1 MAEAHTCLG
10 APRRRVMDDD
20 ASSSRRTRPRLL
32 VFAYACEPGRGS
44 EPGVG
49 WSLVQSVAQFAD
61 PVVLVGPEHID
72 AIRRWETDNPES
84 PIEFELVPEPGWA
97 RWFPHEPTEKSRR
110 HLIGYFLSYLGWQ
123 RHAAR
128 KAGQL
133 HTDRPF
139 DAAHHA
145 TYSVYWLPSPG
156 RKLDTPLV
164 WGPVGGAVTTPFNM
178 WRALGVKGIMS
189 ELVDLA
195 AVRLF
200 SLAPST
206 RRTWRTARVRILQSE
221 ETLRRLGKERESDLL
236 LNHVMF
242 TEVEREPKPRQQ
254 FMLFLSSFEPRK
266 GVRFALRGL
275 AAADSAVRMVVVG
288 DGPERE
294 AVEALIEELDLADRV
309 ELRGWL
315 PYPEAMDL
323 LDRAGAVVFAG
334 VREEGGTALAEAMQ
348 RGAPV
353 IVFANGGAKTV
364 AEAAADPDRVRL
376 VPPGTRQEI
385 AIAFGEAMTHF
396 HNAVDLPNTPNLDT
410 AAAHSQLEEAI
421 RRALG

>member
-1 MAEAHTCLG
+1 MS
-10 APRRRVMDDD
+10 DD
-20 ASSSRRTRPRLL
+20 ASSVNSTRPRLL
-32 VFAYACEPGRGS
+32 VIAYACEPGRGS

-49 WSLVQSVAQFAD
+49 WSLVQSVARFAD
-61 PVVLVGPEHID
+61 PVVLVGPEHIE
-72 AIRRWETDNPES
+72 AIRRWERENPES
-84 PIEFELVPEPGWA
+84 SIEFELVPEPGWG
-97 RWFPHEPTEKSRR
+97 RWLPHEPTNKSRR

-123 RHAAR
+123 RNAAR
-128 KAGQL
+128 VARSL
-133 HTDRPF
+133 HANRPF

-156 RKLDTPLV
+156 RKLNAPLV

-178 WRALGVKGIMS
+178 WRALGVKGVFS
-189 ELVDLA
+189 ELVDLV

-206 RRTWRTARVRILQSE
+206 RRTWRKADVRILQSD
-221 ETLRRLGKERESDLL
+221 ETRRRLGKEHEADLL

-242 TEVEREPKPRQQ
+242 TEVERQAKPRER

-275 AAADSAVRMVVVG
+275 AAADPAVRMVIVG

-294 AVEALIEELDLADRV
+294 AVESLITELSLEDRV

-348 RGAPV
+348 RGAPA

-364 AEAAADPDRVRL
+364 AEAAVDPTRVRL
-376 VPPGTRQEI
+376 VPPGTRDEI
-385 AIAFGEAMTHF
+385 ATGFGQAMTHF
-396 HNAVDLPNTPNLDT
+396 YNATDLPNTPNLDT
-410 AAAHSQLEEAI
+410 AAAHRQLEEAI
-421 RRALG
+421 RRAIG

>member
-1 MAEAHTCLG
+1 MSEETS
-10 APRRRVMDDD
+10 APGRI
-20 ASSSRRTRPRLL
+20 RPRLL

-49 WSLVQSVAQFAD
+49 WSLVQSVARFSD

-72 AIRRWETDNPES
+72 EIRRWEQDNPDS
-84 PIEFELVPEPGWA
+84 PIEFHLVPEPGWA
-97 RWFPHEPTEKSRR
+97 RWLPHEPTDKSRR

-123 RHAAR
+123 REAAR
-128 KAGQL
+128 TARKL
-133 HTDRPF
+133 HGDRPF

-156 RKLDTPLV
+156 RRIDAPLV

-178 WRALGVKGIMS
+178 WRALGIKGILS
-189 ELVDLA
+189 ELVDLI

-206 RRTWRTARVRILQSE
+206 RRTWSKADVRVLQSE
-221 ETLRRLGKERESDLL
+221 ETRKRLGKARDDDLL

-242 TEVEREPKPRQQ
+242 TEVQREARPRER

-275 AAADSAVRMVVVG
+275 AAADPAVRMVIVG

-294 AVEALIEELDLADRV
+294 AVESLITELGLTDRV

-364 AEAAADPDRVRL
+364 AEAAVDPGRVRL
-376 VPPGTRQEI
+376 VAPGSRDEI
-385 AIAFGEAMTHF
+385 AAGFGEAMTHF
-396 HNAVDLPNTPNLDT
+396 HNATNLSNTPNLDT
-410 AAAHSQLEEAI
+410 AAAHRQLEEAI
-421 RRALG
+421 RRAIG

>member
-1 MAEAHTCLG
+1 MAQADTGLG
-10 APRRRVMDDD
+10 
-20 ASSSRRTRPRLL
+20 SSRRHLMSEESTVPGGSRPRLL

-49 WSLVQSVAQFAD
+49 WSLVQSVARFAN

-72 AIRRWETDNPES
+72 AIRQWELDNPDS
-84 PIEFELVPEPGWA
+84 PIEFQLVPEPGWA
-97 RWFPHEPTEKSRR
+97 RWLPHEPTDKSRR

-123 RHAAR
+123 RKAAR
-128 KAGQL
+128 VARSL
-133 HTDRPF
+133 HAERQF
-139 DAAHHA
+139 DVAHHA

-156 RKLDTPLV
+156 RGLDTPLV
-164 WGPVGGAVTTPFNM
+164 WGPVGGAVTTPLNM
-178 WRALGVKGIMS
+178 WRALGIKGIAS
-189 ELVDLA
+189 EALDLV

-206 RRTWRTARVRILQSE
+206 RRTWRRASVRLLQSE
-221 ETLRRLGKERESDLL
+221 ETRHRLGRERNDDLL

-242 TEVEREPKPRQQ
+242 TEVEREPKPRDQ

-266 GVRFALRGL
+266 GLRFALRGL
-275 AAADSAVRMVVVG
+275 AAADPAVRMIIVG

-294 AVEALIEELDLADRV
+294 AVESLITELDLQDRV

-364 AEAAADPDRVRL
+364 AEAAVDPDRVRL
-376 VPPGTRQEI
+376 IPPGTRDEI
-385 AIAFGEAMTHF
+385 AAGFGQAMTHF
-396 HNAVDLPNTPNLDT
+396 HNTTDLPNTPNLDT
-410 AAAHSQLEEAI
+410 AAAHKQLEEAI
-421 RRALG
+421 RSAMG